1 MLTVEI
7 VCVGGLKEAYWR
19 DACSEYNKRLTPW
32 AKVHVTEIA
41 EERCANPSPA
51 QIETV
56 LAAEGARILA
66 ALPEQAYVVALCI
79 EGEQMTSQQLSGK
92 ISQVML
98 SGNSTIAFVI
108 GGSFGLSLA
117 VKNRASLRFSMS
129 KLTFPHQLSRV
140 MLLEQFYR
148 AMSILMGGK
157 YHK

>member
-1 MLTVEI
+1 
-7 VCVGGLKEAYWR
+7 
-19 DACSEYNKRLTPW
+19 
-32 AKVHVTEIA
+32 VHVTEIA

-79 EGEQMTSQQLSGK
+79 EGEQMTSQQFSGK

>member
-7 VCVGGLKEAYWR
+7 VCVGGLKESYWR
-19 DACSEYNKRLTPW
+19 DACAEYCKRLTPW

-51 QIETV
+51 QIEAV
-56 LAAEGARILA
+56 LAAEGTRILE

-79 EGEQMTSQQLSGK
+79 EGEQMTSQQLSEK
-92 ISQVML
+92 ISHVML
-98 SGNSTIAFVI
+98 SGRSTIAFVI

-117 VKNRASLRFSMS
+117 VKNRALLRFSMS

>member
-19 DACSEYNKRLTPW
+19 DACAEYNKRLTPW